1 MCACHIKQGKWQRAI
16 DTADKVCTRVWVSSL
31 KLFFAGLFL
40 IICAH
45 IPPTSLVELLSSLD
59 HFSRFSRRMQI
70 MSRPSFE
77 KGRL

>member
-16 DTADKVCTRVWVSSL
+16 DTADKVCTRILVSSL
-31 KLFFAGLFL
+31 KLFAGLFL
-40 IICAH
+40 TICMH